1 MCDWWSPTPHPA
13 LQYTLVRDVVSSLR
27 RHRMHEQQFT
37 HPPLLVLNSFGPH
50 GMHVKLMAT
59 MFQNLFPSINV
70 HQVGRAWRGGRCG
83 CTGGQVA
90 GTTHA
95 LGWMAQSSLL
105 STRAESSN
113 SSSQRQISCVCLE
126 ARGSP

>member
-1 MCDWWSPTPHPA
+1 MGIAPATCAWQLSTRHPV

-27 RHRMHEQQFT
+27 RHRMHEQQFA

-70 HQVGRAWRGGRCG
+70 HKVGWARQQLPR
-83 CTGGQVA
+83 TGPWVDCSVF
-90 GTTHA
+90 T
-95 LGWMAQSSLL
+95 S
-105 STRAESSN
+105 
-113 SSSQRQISCVCLE
+113 
-126 ARGSP
+126 

>member
-1 MCDWWSPTPHPA
+1 MCIVCGLTKSQTRLSDFHNNTRDDVRPPRGRSWVWGLYQLCVLDGWSPIPHLT

-27 RHRMHEQQFT
+27 RHRMHEQQFA

-70 HQVGRAWRGGRCG
+70 HKV
-83 CTGGQVA
+83 
-90 GTTHA
+90 
-95 LGWMAQSSLL
+95 
-105 STRAESSN
+105 
-113 SSSQRQISCVCLE
+113 SQPVCDE
-126 ARGSP
+126 GECR